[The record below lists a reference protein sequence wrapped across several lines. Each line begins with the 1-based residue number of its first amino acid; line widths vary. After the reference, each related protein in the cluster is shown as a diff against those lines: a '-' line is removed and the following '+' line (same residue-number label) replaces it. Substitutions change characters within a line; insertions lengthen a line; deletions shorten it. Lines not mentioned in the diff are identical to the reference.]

1 MTYGC
6 VMADVADTLARL
18 VGDAVADGWRP
29 EDGAPA
35 ARRFL
40 KRLSRLRVLDPD
52 CGDGAVLAAATHAL
66 GDLAAQACA
75 CAGTSA
81 HLRLKT
87 IALAGNR
94 VDAWAM
100 SRRLEVDD
108 AATRVR
114 LRDPL
119 LGAGGTAA
127 RWPRADL
134 IVSGRAQRAGTL
146 TSLKGRAYADALW
159 RLDQG
164 RFRSARPDL
173 LLLDRALR
181 AVARHGGVAVMAFD
195 ATDQEDAWAEIRLQI
210 AAERRP
216 PRLDITT
223 LPDGRSVVV
232 AHGVAR
238 ARASAMAGSES
249 KRAGPWSRPMSLSWA
264 EATTAWSAPSIWR
277 GRG

>member
-1 MTYGC
+1 M
-6 VMADVADTLARL
+6 VDVGDTFARL
-18 VGDAVADGWRP
+18 VGDVVADGWRP

-35 ARRFL
+35 ARRLL

-52 CGDGAVLAAATHAL
+52 CGDGAVLAAVTRAL
-66 GDLAAQACA
+66 GDLAARVGVCA
-75 CAGTSA
+75 HTPA
-81 HLRLKT
+81 HLRLRT
-87 IALAGNR
+87 TALAGSR
-94 VDAWAM
+94 ADAWAM
-100 SRRLEVDD
+100 SRRLDADD

-134 IVSGRAQRAGTL
+134 IVSGRPQRAGSLST
-146 TSLKGRAYADALW
+146 LKGRAYADALW

-181 AVARHGGVAVMAFD
+181 AVARHGGLAVMTFD
-195 ATDQEDAWAEIRLQI
+195 ATDQEDAWAEVRSQI

-216 PRLDITT
+216 PQLEITT
-223 LPDGRSVVV
+223 LADGRHAVV

-238 ARASAMAGSES
+238 ARASAMAGSEP

-264 EATTAWSAPSIWR
+264 EATTA
-277 GRG
+277 